1 MSYSV
6 EDAVPVVSS
15 TLSAIEIKEPIGRI
29 LRRIM
34 EWSPEYI
41 IKLVIIGSWAV
52 EDSWKWIDQAT
63 GLRLLNHFQKGFC
76 EVNVAGWV
84 VPSGK
89 L

>member
-41 IKLVIIGSWAV
+41 IKLVIIGS
-52 EDSWKWIDQAT
+52 
-63 GLRLLNHFQKGFC
+63 
-76 EVNVAGWV
+76 
-84 VPSGK
+84 
-89 L
+89 